1 MKVNII
7 RNETT
12 AYEFIQ
18 EFNAY
23 LNVIEKFNG
32 NVIDIK
38 YVVYDIGPNIVRE
51 VMIIYEEGE

>member
-18 EFNAY
+18 EVNAY

-38 YVVYDIGPNIVRE
+38 YAVYDIGPNIVRE
-51 VMIIYEEGE
+51 AMIIYEEE